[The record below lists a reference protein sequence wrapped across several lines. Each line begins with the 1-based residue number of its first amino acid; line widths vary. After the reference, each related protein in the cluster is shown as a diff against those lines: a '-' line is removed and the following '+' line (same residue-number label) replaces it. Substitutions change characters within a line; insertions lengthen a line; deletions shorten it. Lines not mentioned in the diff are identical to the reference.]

1 MVYDSRGLAG
11 FFFIFC
17 KMLQS
22 CPLLI
27 HSRNMHTHRTHM
39 HITPVIIRCVR
50 YSCLNVSFFILLFE
64 IWIAHTVCK
73 PKEMNI
79 FNSQIVVVDE
89 RRYFAFSGVLCVC
102 TCVCACRDF
111 SAFWIYTYMPVLK
124 EEKKIMFWLP
134 IQRRCRHH
142 HFLHKYT
149 SKRTHTLFVHHCKLL
164 TLRVYIY
171 MYVYASVCMCFILR
185 GYLPA
190 THRRCG
196 VEWQMHVSMYV
207 LLSTHRHIHRYGC
220 DIWQIELHEFHFN
233 CVFFGL
239 ISFRMFKTT
248 ETHCA
253 HWDFSVRCCR
263 CNMRSSRPLVNVF
276 VRRAECAYSIYNE
289 VVFLVSFYS
298 WEYSRIFFFVVLAL
312 SSGSFLGFNR
322 STFCM
327 WSGILAALI

>member
-1 MVYDSRGLAG
+1 MREREIEVERETESERIKWYTIREVWLV

-171 MYVYASVCMCFILR
+171 ICTCMPLSACVSYYVGICQPHIDAAASNDRCMCL
-185 GYLPA
+185 
-190 THRRCG
+190 C
-196 VEWQMHVSMYV
+196 M
-207 LLSTHRHIHRYGC
+207 
-220 DIWQIELHEFHFN
+220 
-233 CVFFGL
+233 FFSPHTDTYIG
-239 ISFRMFKTT
+239 M
-248 ETHCA
+248 
-253 HWDFSVRCCR
+253 DV
-263 CNMRSSRPLVNVF
+263 
-276 VRRAECAYSIYNE
+276 
-289 VVFLVSFYS
+289 
-298 WEYSRIFFFVVLAL
+298 
-312 SSGSFLGFNR
+312 
-322 STFCM
+322 TFDR
-327 WSGILAALI
+327 